1 LVGQGPYQLFCP
13 WKPHYMRF
21 LSFFSTFWFMPLQLL
36 EMLTS
41 NLNSPWIQWGWSHVL
56 DLALRYIEKPILLI
70 KTLKIERTFKVFD
83 NLWKQEDEM
92 VFLHSIS
99 SKQICEIPKEKI
111 DETSMKKLKDK
122 WERHQ
127 KTIKTKGK
135 LLGKNDIL
143 KCWMVWHLSFWH
155 TLLF

>member
-1 LVGQGPYQLFCP
+1 LRC
-13 WKPHYMRF
+13 W
-21 LSFFSTFWFMPLQLL
+21 LQII
-36 EMLTS
+36 THR
-41 NLNSPWIQWGWSHVL
+41 WIQWGWSHVL
-56 DLALRYIEKPILLI
+56 ELALRYIEKPILLI

-92 VFLHSIS
+92 VFL
-99 SKQICEIPKEKI
+99 CEIPKEKI

-122 WERHQ
+122 WERHH

-143 KCWMVWHLSFWH
+143 KCWMVWHLSFLH
-155 TLLF
+155 TLLL